1 MGQRTTTGAFAGRS
15 ILTQQGDGVALRL
28 PGRVSP
34 DTLLRAVHHLDRP
47 VLTRHLGRTIVAACP
62 DEVATGAGIWDA
74 LRRPTAPTAADPMA
88 GGWMGLLGDRLAGT
102 VELLPG
108 SPPDEAGPPTG
119 AIARYPAVFVVEDDG
134 TATLHAERN
143 GNEFQTLLASTGD
156 RPSPGT
162 DPGRGQTPHRE
173 IPAHSAHRDAGGTDP
188 TEGQTPEGVCPRVVR
203 SSLPGDLYL
212 AAVERARGL
221 IRAGDV
227 YQVNLVQ
234 RLDAAWDGGALALA
248 DALWAAAGDAPHR
261 AYVVMD
267 EGTVI
272 SASPERMV
280 ASDGRTAWSEPIKG
294 TAAPGGYDELRRS
307 VKDRAEHVMIVDLV
321 RNDLGRVA
329 KVGGVSVPSLM
340 GPLTTAYADHM
351 VSQVRADLRD
361 DVGPA
366 DVLRAVFPAGSV
378 TGAPK
383 VRALEVIREIE
394 PVGRGPAFG
403 SVVAVG
409 TDGSL
414 DASVTIRTAW
424 LPTDVPRAQY
434 WCGGAIVWDS
444 DPAAERDEAW
454 RKARPF
460 LDALGTEAP

>member
-1 MGQRTTTGAFAGRS
+1 MT
-15 ILTQQGDGVALRL
+15 LRV
-28 PGRVSP
+28 PGRVRA
-34 DTLLRAVHHLDRP
+34 DILLAALAHLDRP
-47 VLTRHLGRTIVAACP
+47 VLVRYLGQTIVAACP
-62 DEVATGAGIWDA
+62 DEVATGASVWDA
-74 LRRPTAPTAADPMA
+74 LRRPSRHTGVHPMA
-88 GGWMGLLGDRLAGT
+88 GGWMGLLADRLAGT

-108 SPPDEAGPPTG
+108 SPPDEAGPPPG
-119 AIARYPAVFVVEDDG
+119 AIARYPAVFVITDDG
-134 TATLHAERN
+134 TATLHAETR
-143 GNEFQTLLASTGD
+143 GEQFEALRRAVDAPPTPGSVPGGGQ
-156 RPSPGT
+156 SPG
-162 DPGRGQTPHRE
+162 GVSR
-173 IPAHSAHRDAGGTDP
+173 RDKS
-188 TEGQTPEGVCPRVVR
+188 VL

-212 AAVERARGL
+212 AAVDRARDL

-234 RLDAAWDGGALALA
+234 RLDAEWVHGPLALA
-248 DALWAAAGDAPHR
+248 RAMWDAAGDAPHR
-261 AYVVMD
+261 AFVTLP

-280 ASDGRTAWSEPIKG
+280 ASDGHVAWSEPIKG
-294 TAAPGGYDELRRS
+294 TAAPGKHAELTRS

-329 KVGGVSVPSLM
+329 RPGGVSVPLLM
-340 GPLTTAYADHM
+340 GPLRTSYADHM
-351 VSQVRADLRD
+351 VSHVRAELRD

-424 LPTDVPRAQY
+424 LPTGVPHAQY
-434 WCGGAIVWDS
+434 WSGGAIVWDS
-444 DPAAERDEAW
+444 DPTAERDEAW

-460 LDALGTEAP
+460 LDALGAEAP

>member
-1 MGQRTTTGAFAGRS
+1 MT
-15 ILTQQGDGVALRL
+15 LRV
-28 PGRVSP
+28 PGRVRA
-34 DTLLRAVHHLDRP
+34 DILLAALTHLDRP
-47 VLTRHLGRTIVAACP
+47 VLVRYLGQTIVAACP
-62 DEVATGAGIWDA
+62 DEVATGASVWDA
-74 LRRPTAPTAADPMA
+74 LRRPSRHTGVHPMA
-88 GGWMGLLGDRLAGT
+88 GGWIGLLADRLAGT

-108 SPPDEAGPPTG
+108 SPPDEAGPPPG
-119 AIARYPAVFVVEDDG
+119 AIARYPAVFVITDDG
-134 TATLHAERN
+134 TATLHAETR
-143 GNEFQTLLASTGD
+143 GEQFEALRRAVD
-156 RPSPGT
+156 ARPTPGSVPGGGQSPG
-162 DPGRGQTPHRE
+162 GVSR
-173 IPAHSAHRDAGGTDP
+173 RDKS
-188 TEGQTPEGVCPRVVR
+188 VL

-212 AAVERARGL
+212 AAVDRARDL

-234 RLDAAWDGGALALA
+234 RLDAEWVHGPLALA
-248 DALWAAAGDAPHR
+248 RTMWDAAGDAPHR
-261 AYVVMD
+261 AFVTLP

-280 ASDGRTAWSEPIKG
+280 ASDGQVAWSEPIKG
-294 TAAPGGYDELRRS
+294 TAAPGKHAELARS

-329 KVGGVSVPSLM
+329 RPGGVSVPLLM
-340 GPLTTAYADHM
+340 GPLRTSYAEHM
-351 VSQVRADLRD
+351 VSHVRAELRD

-424 LPTDVPRAQY
+424 LPTGVPHAQY
-434 WCGGAIVWDS
+434 WSGGAIVWDS
-444 DPAAERDEAW
+444 DPIAERDEAW

-460 LDALGTEAP
+460 LDALGTGAP

>member
-1 MGQRTTTGAFAGRS
+1 MT
-15 ILTQQGDGVALRL
+15 LRV
-28 PGRVSP
+28 PGRVRA
-34 DTLLRAVHHLDRP
+34 DILLAALAHLDRP
-47 VLTRHLGRTIVAACP
+47 VLVRYLGQTIVAACP
-62 DEVATGAGIWDA
+62 DEVATGASVWDA
-74 LRRPTAPTAADPMA
+74 LRRPSRHTGVHPMA
-88 GGWMGLLGDRLAGT
+88 GGWMGLLADRLAGT

-108 SPPDEAGPPTG
+108 SPPDEAGPPPG
-119 AIARYPAVFVVEDDG
+119 AIARYPAVFVITDDG
-134 TATLHAERN
+134 TATLHAETR
-143 GNEFQTLLASTGD
+143 GEQFEALRRAVDAPPTPGSVPGGGQ
-156 RPSPGT
+156 SPG
-162 DPGRGQTPHRE
+162 GVSR
-173 IPAHSAHRDAGGTDP
+173 RDKS
-188 TEGQTPEGVCPRVVR
+188 VL

-212 AAVERARGL
+212 AAVDRARDL

-234 RLDAAWDGGALALA
+234 RLDAEWVHGPLALA
-248 DALWAAAGDAPHR
+248 RAMWDAAGDAPHR
-261 AYVVMD
+261 AFVTLP

-280 ASDGRTAWSEPIKG
+280 ASDGHVAWSEPIKG
-294 TAAPGGYDELRRS
+294 TAAPGKHAELTRS

-329 KVGGVSVPSLM
+329 RPGGVSVPLLM
-340 GPLTTAYADHM
+340 GPLRTSYADHM
-351 VSQVRADLRD
+351 VSHVRAELRD

-424 LPTDVPRAQY
+424 LPTGVPHAQY
-434 WCGGAIVWDS
+434 WSGGAIVWDS
-444 DPAAERDEAW
+444 DPTAERDEAW

-460 LDALGTEAP
+460 LDALSTEAP

>member
-1 MGQRTTTGAFAGRS
+1 MT
-15 ILTQQGDGVALRL
+15 LRV
-28 PGRVSP
+28 PGRVRA
-34 DTLLRAVHHLDRP
+34 DILLAALAHLDRP
-47 VLTRHLGRTIVAACP
+47 VLVRYLGQTIVAACP
-62 DEVATGAGIWDA
+62 DEVATGASVWDA
-74 LRRPTAPTAADPMA
+74 LRRPSRHTGVHPMA
-88 GGWMGLLGDRLAGT
+88 GGWMGLLADRLAGT

-108 SPPDEAGPPTG
+108 SPPDEAGPPPG
-119 AIARYPAVFVVEDDG
+119 AIARYPAVFVITDDG
-134 TATLHAERN
+134 TATLHAETR
-143 GNEFQTLLASTGD
+143 GEQFEALRRAVDAPPTPGSVPGGGQ
-156 RPSPGT
+156 SPG
-162 DPGRGQTPHRE
+162 GVSR
-173 IPAHSAHRDAGGTDP
+173 RDKS
-188 TEGQTPEGVCPRVVR
+188 VL

-212 AAVERARGL
+212 AAVDRARDL

-234 RLDAAWDGGALALA
+234 RLDAEWVHGPLALA
-248 DALWAAAGDAPHR
+248 RAMWDAAGDAPHR
-261 AYVVMD
+261 AFVTLP

-280 ASDGRTAWSEPIKG
+280 ASDGHVAWSEPIKG
-294 TAAPGGYDELRRS
+294 TAAPGKHAELTRS

-329 KVGGVSVPSLM
+329 RPGGVSVPLLM
-340 GPLTTAYADHM
+340 GPLSTSYADHM
-351 VSQVRADLRD
+351 VSHVRAELRD

-403 SVVAVG
+403 GVVAVG

-424 LPTDVPRAQY
+424 LPTGVPHAQY
-434 WCGGAIVWDS
+434 WSGGAIVWDS
-444 DPAAERDEAW
+444 DPTAERDEAW

-460 LDALGTEAP
+460 LDALGAEAP

>member
-1 MGQRTTTGAFAGRS
+1 MT
-15 ILTQQGDGVALRL
+15 LRV
-28 PGRVSP
+28 PGRVRA
-34 DTLLRAVHHLDRP
+34 DILLAALAHLDRP
-47 VLTRHLGRTIVAACP
+47 VLVRYLGQTIVAACP
-62 DEVATGAGIWDA
+62 DEVATGASVWDA
-74 LRRPTAPTAADPMA
+74 LRRPSRHTGVHPMA
-88 GGWMGLLGDRLAGT
+88 GGWMGLLADRLAGT

-108 SPPDEAGPPTG
+108 SPPDEAGPPPG
-119 AIARYPAVFVVEDDG
+119 AIARYPAVFVITDDG
-134 TATLHAERN
+134 TATLHAETR
-143 GNEFQTLLASTGD
+143 GEQFEALRRAVDAPPTPGSVPGGGQ
-156 RPSPGT
+156 SPG
-162 DPGRGQTPHRE
+162 GVSR
-173 IPAHSAHRDAGGTDP
+173 RDKS
-188 TEGQTPEGVCPRVVR
+188 VL

-212 AAVERARGL
+212 AAVDRARDL

-234 RLDAAWDGGALALA
+234 RLDAEWVHGPLALA
-248 DALWAAAGDAPHR
+248 RAMWDAAGDAPQR
-261 AYVVMD
+261 AFVTLP

-280 ASDGRTAWSEPIKG
+280 ASDGHVAWSEPIKG
-294 TAAPGGYDELRRS
+294 TAAPGKHAELTRS

-329 KVGGVSVPSLM
+329 RPGGVSVPLLM
-340 GPLTTAYADHM
+340 GPLRTSYADHM
-351 VSQVRADLRD
+351 VSHVRAELRD

-424 LPTDVPRAQY
+424 LPTGVPHAQY
-434 WCGGAIVWDS
+434 WSGGAIVWDS
-444 DPAAERDEAW
+444 DPTAERDEAW

-460 LDALGTEAP
+460 LDALGAEAP

>member
-1 MGQRTTTGAFAGRS
+1 MT
-15 ILTQQGDGVALRL
+15 LRV
-28 PGRVSP
+28 PGRVRA
-34 DTLLRAVHHLDRP
+34 DILLAALAHLDRP
-47 VLTRHLGRTIVAACP
+47 VLVRYLGQTIVAACP
-62 DEVATGAGIWDA
+62 DEVATGASVWDA
-74 LRRPTAPTAADPMA
+74 LRRPSRHTGVHPMA
-88 GGWMGLLGDRLAGT
+88 GGWMGLLADRLAGT

-108 SPPDEAGPPTG
+108 SPPDEAGPPPG
-119 AIARYPAVFVVEDDG
+119 AIARYPAVFVINDDG
-134 TATLHAERN
+134 TATLHAETR
-143 GNEFQTLLASTGD
+143 GEQFEALRRAVDAPPTPGSVPGGGQ
-156 RPSPGT
+156 SPG
-162 DPGRGQTPHRE
+162 GVSR
-173 IPAHSAHRDAGGTDP
+173 RDKS
-188 TEGQTPEGVCPRVVR
+188 VL

-212 AAVERARGL
+212 AAVDRARDL
-221 IRAGDV
+221 IQAGDV

-234 RLDAAWDGGALALA
+234 RLDAEWVHGPLALA
-248 DALWAAAGDAPHR
+248 RAMWDAAGDAPHR
-261 AYVVMD
+261 AFVTLP

-280 ASDGRTAWSEPIKG
+280 ASDGHVAWSEPIKG
-294 TAAPGGYDELRRS
+294 TAAPGKHAELTRS

-329 KVGGVSVPSLM
+329 RPGGVSVPLLM
-340 GPLTTAYADHM
+340 GPLRTSYADHM
-351 VSQVRADLRD
+351 VSHVRAELRD

-424 LPTDVPRAQY
+424 LPTGVPHAQY
-434 WCGGAIVWDS
+434 WSGGAIVWDS
-444 DPAAERDEAW
+444 DPTAERDEAW

>member
-1 MGQRTTTGAFAGRS
+1 VT
-15 ILTQQGDGVALRL
+15 LRV
-28 PGRVSP
+28 PGRVRA
-34 DTLLRAVHHLDRP
+34 DILLAALAHLDRP
-47 VLTRHLGRTIVAACP
+47 VLVRYLGQTIVAACP
-62 DEVATGAGIWDA
+62 DEVATGASVWDA
-74 LRRPTAPTAADPMA
+74 LRRPSRHTGVHPMA
-88 GGWMGLLGDRLAGT
+88 GGWMGLLADRLAGT

-108 SPPDEAGPPTG
+108 SPPDEAGPPPG
-119 AIARYPAVFVVEDDG
+119 AIARYPAVFVITDDG
-134 TATLHAERN
+134 TATLHAETR
-143 GNEFQTLLASTGD
+143 GEQFEALRRTVDA
-156 RPSPGT
+156 RPTPGSVPGGGQSPG
-162 DPGRGQTPHRE
+162 GVSR
-173 IPAHSAHRDAGGTDP
+173 RDKS
-188 TEGQTPEGVCPRVVR
+188 VL

-212 AAVERARGL
+212 AAVDRARDL

-234 RLDAAWDGGALALA
+234 RLDAEWVHGPLALA
-248 DALWAAAGDAPHR
+248 RAMWDAAGDAPHR
-261 AYVVMD
+261 AFVTLP

-280 ASDGRTAWSEPIKG
+280 ASDGHVAWSEPIKG
-294 TAAPGGYDELRRS
+294 TAAPGKHAELTRS

-329 KVGGVSVPSLM
+329 RPGGVSVPLLM
-340 GPLTTAYADHM
+340 GPLRTLYADHM
-351 VSQVRADLRD
+351 VSHVRAELRD

-424 LPTDVPRAQY
+424 LPTGVPHAQY
-434 WCGGAIVWDS
+434 WSGGAIVWDS
-444 DPAAERDEAW
+444 DPTAERDEAW

>member
-1 MGQRTTTGAFAGRS
+1 MT
-15 ILTQQGDGVALRL
+15 LRV
-28 PGRVSP
+28 PGRVRA
-34 DTLLRAVHHLDRP
+34 DILLAALAHLDRP
-47 VLTRHLGRTIVAACP
+47 VLVRYLGQTIVAACP
-62 DEVATGAGIWDA
+62 DEVATGASVWDA
-74 LRRPTAPTAADPMA
+74 LRRPSRHTGVHPMA
-88 GGWMGLLGDRLAGT
+88 GGWMGLLADRLAGT

-108 SPPDEAGPPTG
+108 SPPDEAGPPPG
-119 AIARYPAVFVVEDDG
+119 AIARYPAVFVITDDG
-134 TATLHAERN
+134 TATLHAETR
-143 GNEFQTLLASTGD
+143 GEQFEALRRAVDAPPTPGSVPGGGQ
-156 RPSPGT
+156 SPG
-162 DPGRGQTPHRE
+162 GVSR
-173 IPAHSAHRDAGGTDP
+173 RDKS
-188 TEGQTPEGVCPRVVR
+188 VL

-212 AAVERARGL
+212 AAVDRARDL

-234 RLDAAWDGGALALA
+234 RLDAEWVHGPLALA
-248 DALWAAAGDAPHR
+248 RAMWDAAGDAPHR
-261 AYVVMD
+261 AFVTLP

-280 ASDGRTAWSEPIKG
+280 ASDGHVAWSEPIKG
-294 TAAPGGYDELRRS
+294 TAAPGKHAELTRS
-307 VKDRAEHVMIVDLV
+307 VKDRAEHVIIVDLV

-329 KVGGVSVPSLM
+329 RPGGVSVPLLM
-340 GPLTTAYADHM
+340 GPLRTSYADHM
-351 VSQVRADLRD
+351 VSHVRAELRD

-424 LPTDVPRAQY
+424 LPTGVPHAQY
-434 WCGGAIVWDS
+434 WSGGAIVWDS
-444 DPAAERDEAW
+444 DPTAERDEAW

>member
-1 MGQRTTTGAFAGRS
+1 MGQHGAIVAFAGRS
-15 ILTQQGDGVALRL
+15 ILTQPGGAVTLRV
-28 PGRVSP
+28 PGRVRA
-34 DTLLRAVHHLDRP
+34 DILLAALTHLDRP
-47 VLTRHLGRTIVAACP
+47 VLVRYLGQTIVAACP
-62 DEVATGAGIWDA
+62 DEVATGASVWDA
-74 LRRPTAPTAADPMA
+74 LRRPSRHTGVHPMA
-88 GGWMGLLGDRLAGT
+88 GGWMGLLADRLAGT

-108 SPPDEAGPPTG
+108 SPPDEAGPPPG
-119 AIARYPAVFVVEDDG
+119 AIARYPAVFVITDDG
-134 TATLHAERN
+134 TATLHAETR
-143 GNEFQTLLASTGD
+143 GEQFEALRRAVDAPPTPGSVPGGGQ
-156 RPSPGT
+156 SPG
-162 DPGRGQTPHRE
+162 GVSR
-173 IPAHSAHRDAGGTDP
+173 RDKS
-188 TEGQTPEGVCPRVVR
+188 VL

-212 AAVERARGL
+212 AAVDRARDL

-234 RLDAAWDGGALALA
+234 RLDAEWVHGPLALA
-248 DALWAAAGDAPHR
+248 RAMWDAAGDAPHR
-261 AYVVMD
+261 AFVTLP

-280 ASDGRTAWSEPIKG
+280 ASDGHVAWSEPIKG
-294 TAAPGGYDELRRS
+294 TAAPGKHAELTRS

-329 KVGGVSVPSLM
+329 RPGGVSVPLLM
-340 GPLTTAYADHM
+340 GPLSTSYADHM
-351 VSQVRADLRD
+351 VSHVRAELRD

-424 LPTDVPRAQY
+424 LPTGVPHAQY
-434 WCGGAIVWDS
+434 WSGGAIVWDS
-444 DPAAERDEAW
+444 DPTAERDEAW

>member
-1 MGQRTTTGAFAGRS
+1 MT
-15 ILTQQGDGVALRL
+15 LRV
-28 PGRVSP
+28 PGRVRA
-34 DTLLRAVHHLDRP
+34 DILLAALTHLDRP
-47 VLTRHLGRTIVAACP
+47 VLVRYLGQTIVAACP
-62 DEVATGAGIWDA
+62 DEVATGASVWDA
-74 LRRPTAPTAADPMA
+74 LRRPSRHTGVHPMA
-88 GGWMGLLGDRLAGT
+88 GGWMGLLADRLAGT

-108 SPPDEAGPPTG
+108 SPPDEAGPPPG
-119 AIARYPAVFVVEDDG
+119 AIARYPAVFVITDDG
-134 TATLHAERN
+134 TATLHAETR
-143 GNEFQTLLASTGD
+143 GEQFEALRRAVDAPPTPGSVAGGGQ
-156 RPSPGT
+156 SPG
-162 DPGRGQTPHRE
+162 GVSR
-173 IPAHSAHRDAGGTDP
+173 RDKS
-188 TEGQTPEGVCPRVVR
+188 VL

-212 AAVERARGL
+212 AAVDRARDL

-234 RLDAAWDGGALALA
+234 RLDAEWVHGPLALA
-248 DALWAAAGDAPHR
+248 RAMWDAAGDAPHR
-261 AYVVMD
+261 AFVTLP

-280 ASDGRTAWSEPIKG
+280 ASDGHVAWSEPIKG
-294 TAAPGGYDELRRS
+294 TAAPGKHAELTRS

-329 KVGGVSVPSLM
+329 RPGGVSVPLLM
-340 GPLTTAYADHM
+340 GPLRTSYADHM
-351 VSQVRADLRD
+351 VSHVRAELRD

-424 LPTDVPRAQY
+424 LPTGVPHAQY
-434 WCGGAIVWDS
+434 WSGGAIVWDS
-444 DPAAERDEAW
+444 DPTAERDEAW

>member
-1 MGQRTTTGAFAGRS
+1 MT
-15 ILTQQGDGVALRL
+15 LRV
-28 PGRVSP
+28 PGRVRA
-34 DTLLRAVHHLDRP
+34 DILLAALTHLDRP
-47 VLTRHLGRTIVAACP
+47 VLVRYLGQTIVAACP
-62 DEVATGAGIWDA
+62 DEVATGASVWDA
-74 LRRPTAPTAADPMA
+74 LRRPSRHTGVHPMA
-88 GGWMGLLGDRLAGT
+88 GGWMGLLADRLAGT

-108 SPPDEAGPPTG
+108 SPPDEAGPPPG
-119 AIARYPAVFVVEDDG
+119 AIARYPAVFVITDDG
-134 TATLHAERN
+134 TATLHAETR
-143 GNEFQTLLASTGD
+143 GEQFEALRRAVDAPPTPGSVPGGGQ
-156 RPSPGT
+156 SPG
-162 DPGRGQTPHRE
+162 GVSR
-173 IPAHSAHRDAGGTDP
+173 RDKS
-188 TEGQTPEGVCPRVVR
+188 VL

-212 AAVERARGL
+212 AAVDRARDL

-227 YQVNLVQ
+227 YQVNRVQ
-234 RLDAAWDGGALALA
+234 RLDADWVHGPLALA
-248 DALWAAAGDAPHR
+248 RAMWDAAGDAPHR
-261 AYVVMD
+261 AFVTLP

-280 ASDGRTAWSEPIKG
+280 ASDGHVAWSEPIKG
-294 TAAPGGYDELRRS
+294 TAAPGKHAELTRS

-329 KVGGVSVPSLM
+329 RPGGVSVPLLM
-340 GPLTTAYADHM
+340 GPLRTSYADHM
-351 VSQVRADLRD
+351 VSHVRAELRD

-424 LPTDVPRAQY
+424 LPTGVPHAQY
-434 WCGGAIVWDS
+434 WSGGAIVWDS
-444 DPAAERDEAW
+444 DPTAERDEAW

>member
-1 MGQRTTTGAFAGRS
+1 MT
-15 ILTQQGDGVALRL
+15 LRV
-28 PGRVSP
+28 PGRVRA
-34 DTLLRAVHHLDRP
+34 DILLAALAHLDRP
-47 VLTRHLGRTIVAACP
+47 VLVRYLGQTIVAACP
-62 DEVATGAGIWDA
+62 DEVATGASVWDA
-74 LRRPTAPTAADPMA
+74 LRRPSRHTGVHPMA
-88 GGWMGLLGDRLAGT
+88 GGWMGLLADRLAGT

-108 SPPDEAGPPTG
+108 SPPDEAGPPPG
-119 AIARYPAVFVVEDDG
+119 AIARYPAVFVITDDG
-134 TATLHAERN
+134 TATLHAETR
-143 GNEFQTLLASTGD
+143 GEQFEALRRAVD
-156 RPSPGT
+156 ARPTPGSVPGGGQSPG
-162 DPGRGQTPHRE
+162 GVSR
-173 IPAHSAHRDAGGTDP
+173 RDKS
-188 TEGQTPEGVCPRVVR
+188 VL

-212 AAVERARGL
+212 AAVDRARDL

-234 RLDAAWDGGALALA
+234 RLDAEWVHGPLALA
-248 DALWAAAGDAPHR
+248 RAMWDAAGDAPHR
-261 AYVVMD
+261 AFVTLP

-280 ASDGRTAWSEPIKG
+280 ASDGHVAWSEPIKG
-294 TAAPGGYDELRRS
+294 TAAPGKHAELTRS

-329 KVGGVSVPSLM
+329 RPGGVSVPLLM
-340 GPLTTAYADHM
+340 GPLRTSYADHM
-351 VSQVRADLRD
+351 VSHVRAELRD

-424 LPTDVPRAQY
+424 LPTGVPHAQY
-434 WCGGAIVWDS
+434 WSGGAIVWDS
-444 DPAAERDEAW
+444 DPTAERDEAW

>member
-1 MGQRTTTGAFAGRS
+1 MR
-15 ILTQQGDGVALRL
+15 V
-28 PGRVSP
+28 PGRVRA
-34 DTLLRAVHHLDRP
+34 DILLAALAHLDRP
-47 VLTRHLGRTIVAACP
+47 VLVRYLGQTIVAACP
-62 DEVATGAGIWDA
+62 DEVATGASVWDA
-74 LRRPTAPTAADPMA
+74 LRRPSRHTGVHPMA
-88 GGWMGLLGDRLAGT
+88 GGWMGLLADRLAGT

-108 SPPDEAGPPTG
+108 SPPDEAGPPPG
-119 AIARYPAVFVVEDDG
+119 AIARYPAVFVITDDG
-134 TATLHAERN
+134 TATLHAETR
-143 GNEFQTLLASTGD
+143 GEQFEALRRAVD
-156 RPSPGT
+156 ARPTPGSVPGGGQSPG
-162 DPGRGQTPHRE
+162 GV
-173 IPAHSAHRDAGGTDP
+173 SHRDKS
-188 TEGQTPEGVCPRVVR
+188 VL

-212 AAVERARGL
+212 AAVDRARDL

-234 RLDAAWDGGALALA
+234 RLDAEWVHGPLALA
-248 DALWAAAGDAPHR
+248 RAMWDAAGDAPHR
-261 AYVVMD
+261 AFVTLP

-280 ASDGRTAWSEPIKG
+280 ASDGHVAWSEPIKG
-294 TAAPGGYDELRRS
+294 TAAPGKHAELTRS

-329 KVGGVSVPSLM
+329 RPGGVSVPLLM
-340 GPLTTAYADHM
+340 GPLRTSYADHM
-351 VSQVRADLRD
+351 VSHVRAELRD

-424 LPTDVPRAQY
+424 LPTGVPHAQY
-434 WCGGAIVWDS
+434 WSGGAIVWDS
-444 DPAAERDEAW
+444 DPTAERDEAW

>member
-1 MGQRTTTGAFAGRS
+1 M
-15 ILTQQGDGVALRL
+15 L
-28 PGRVSP
+28 
-34 DTLLRAVHHLDRP
+34 
-47 VLTRHLGRTIVAACP
+47 
-62 DEVATGAGIWDA
+62 
-74 LRRPTAPTAADPMA
+74 
-88 GGWMGLLGDRLAGT
+88 
-102 VELLPG
+102 
-108 SPPDEAGPPTG
+108 
-119 AIARYPAVFVVEDDG
+119 
-134 TATLHAERN
+134 
-143 GNEFQTLLASTGD
+143 
-156 RPSPGT
+156 
-162 DPGRGQTPHRE
+162 
-173 IPAHSAHRDAGGTDP
+173 
-188 TEGQTPEGVCPRVVR
+188 

-212 AAVERARGL
+212 AAVDRARDL

-234 RLDAAWDGGALALA
+234 RLDAEWVHGPLALA
-248 DALWAAAGDAPHR
+248 RTMWDAAGDAPHR
-261 AYVVMD
+261 AFVTLP

-280 ASDGRTAWSEPIKG
+280 ASDGQVAWSEPIKG
-294 TAAPGGYDELRRS
+294 TAAPGKHAELARS

-329 KVGGVSVPSLM
+329 RPGGVSVPLLM
-340 GPLTTAYADHM
+340 GPLRTSYAEHM
-351 VSQVRADLRD
+351 VSHVRAELRD

-424 LPTDVPRAQY
+424 LPTGVPHAQY
-434 WCGGAIVWDS
+434 WSGGAIVWDS
-444 DPAAERDEAW
+444 DPIAERDEAW

-460 LDALGTEAP
+460 LDALGTGAP

>member
-1 MGQRTTTGAFAGRS
+1 MT
-15 ILTQQGDGVALRL
+15 LRV
-28 PGRVSP
+28 PGRVRA
-34 DTLLRAVHHLDRP
+34 DILLAALAHLDRP
-47 VLTRHLGRTIVAACP
+47 VLVRYLGQTIVAACP
-62 DEVATGAGIWDA
+62 DEVATGASVWDA
-74 LRRPTAPTAADPMA
+74 LRRPSRHTGVHPMA
-88 GGWMGLLGDRLAGT
+88 GGWMGLLADRLAGT

-108 SPPDEAGPPTG
+108 SPPDEAGPPPG
-119 AIARYPAVFVVEDDG
+119 AIARYPAVFVITDDG
-134 TATLHAERN
+134 TATLHAETR
-143 GNEFQTLLASTGD
+143 GEQFEALRRAVD
-156 RPSPGT
+156 ARPTPGSVPGGGQSPG
-162 DPGRGQTPHRE
+162 GVSR
-173 IPAHSAHRDAGGTDP
+173 RDKS
-188 TEGQTPEGVCPRVVR
+188 VL

-212 AAVERARGL
+212 AAVDRARDL

-234 RLDAAWDGGALALA
+234 RLDAEWVHGPLALA
-248 DALWAAAGDAPHR
+248 RAMWDAAGDAPHR
-261 AYVVMD
+261 AFVTLP

-280 ASDGRTAWSEPIKG
+280 ASDGHVAWSEPIKG
-294 TAAPGGYDELRRS
+294 TAAPGKHAELTRS

-329 KVGGVSVPSLM
+329 RPGGVSVPLLM
-340 GPLTTAYADHM
+340 GPLRTSYADHM
-351 VSQVRADLRD
+351 VSHVRAELRD

-424 LPTDVPRAQY
+424 LPTGVPHAQY
-434 WCGGAIVWDS
+434 WSGGAIVWDS
-444 DPAAERDEAW
+444 DPTAERDEAW

-460 LDALGTEAP
+460 LDALSTEAP

>member
-1 MGQRTTTGAFAGRS
+1 MT
-15 ILTQQGDGVALRL
+15 LRV
-28 PGRVSP
+28 PGRVRA
-34 DTLLRAVHHLDRP
+34 DILLAALAHLDRP
-47 VLTRHLGRTIVAACP
+47 VLVRYLGQTIVAACP
-62 DEVATGAGIWDA
+62 DEVATGASVWDA
-74 LRRPTAPTAADPMA
+74 LRRPSRHTGVHPMA
-88 GGWMGLLGDRLAGT
+88 GGWMGLLADRLAGT

-108 SPPDEAGPPTG
+108 SPPDEAGPPPG
-119 AIARYPAVFVVEDDG
+119 AIARYPAVFVITDDG
-134 TATLHAERN
+134 TATLHAETR
-143 GNEFQTLLASTGD
+143 GEQFEALRRAVD
-156 RPSPGT
+156 ARPTPGSVPGGGQSPG
-162 DPGRGQTPHRE
+162 GVSR
-173 IPAHSAHRDAGGTDP
+173 RDKS
-188 TEGQTPEGVCPRVVR
+188 VL

-212 AAVERARGL
+212 AAVDRARDL

-234 RLDAAWDGGALALA
+234 RLDAEWVHGPLALA
-248 DALWAAAGDAPHR
+248 RAMWDAAGDAPHR
-261 AYVVMD
+261 AFVTLP

-280 ASDGRTAWSEPIKG
+280 ASDGHVAWSEPIKG
-294 TAAPGGYDELRRS
+294 TAAPGKHAELTRS

-329 KVGGVSVPSLM
+329 RPGGVSVPLLM
-340 GPLTTAYADHM
+340 GPLRTSYADHM
-351 VSQVRADLRD
+351 VSHVRAELRD

-424 LPTDVPRAQY
+424 LPTGVPHAQY
-434 WCGGAIVWDS
+434 WSGGAIVWDS
-444 DPAAERDEAW
+444 DPTAERDEAW

-460 LDALGTEAP
+460 LDALGAEAP

>member
-1 MGQRTTTGAFAGRS
+1 MT
-15 ILTQQGDGVALRL
+15 LRV
-28 PGRVSP
+28 PGRVRA
-34 DTLLRAVHHLDRP
+34 DILLAALAHLDRP
-47 VLTRHLGRTIVAACP
+47 VLVRYLGQTIVAACP
-62 DEVATGAGIWDA
+62 DEVATGASVWDA
-74 LRRPTAPTAADPMA
+74 LRRPSRHTGVHPMA
-88 GGWMGLLGDRLAGT
+88 GGWMGLLADRLAGT

-108 SPPDEAGPPTG
+108 SPPDEAGPPPG
-119 AIARYPAVFVVEDDG
+119 AIARYPAVFVITDDG
-134 TATLHAERN
+134 TATLHAETR
-143 GNEFQTLLASTGD
+143 GEQFEALRRAVDARPTPGSVPGGGQSPGGVSRRHKSVLASPTPLGSVGSV
-156 RPSPGT
+156 PEGGQSPG
-162 DPGRGQTPHRE
+162 GVSR
-173 IPAHSAHRDAGGTDP
+173 RDKS
-188 TEGQTPEGVCPRVVR
+188 VL

-212 AAVERARGL
+212 AAVDRARDL

-234 RLDAAWDGGALALA
+234 RLDAEWVHGPLALA
-248 DALWAAAGDAPHR
+248 RAMWDAAGDAPHR
-261 AYVVMD
+261 AFVTLP

-280 ASDGRTAWSEPIKG
+280 ASDGHVAWSEPIKG
-294 TAAPGGYDELRRS
+294 TAAPGKHAELTRS

-329 KVGGVSVPSLM
+329 RPGGVSVPLLM
-340 GPLTTAYADHM
+340 GPLRTSYADHM
-351 VSQVRADLRD
+351 VSHVRAELRD

-424 LPTDVPRAQY
+424 LPTGVPHAQY
-434 WCGGAIVWDS
+434 WSGGAIVWDS
-444 DPAAERDEAW
+444 DPTAERDEAW

>member
-1 MGQRTTTGAFAGRS
+1 MT
-15 ILTQQGDGVALRL
+15 LRV
-28 PGRVSP
+28 PGRVRA
-34 DTLLRAVHHLDRP
+34 DILLAALTHLDRP
-47 VLTRHLGRTIVAACP
+47 VLVRYLGQTIVAACP
-62 DEVATGAGIWDA
+62 DEVATGASVWDA
-74 LRRPTAPTAADPMA
+74 LRRPSRHTGVHPMA
-88 GGWMGLLGDRLAGT
+88 GGWMGLLADRLAGT

-108 SPPDEAGPPTG
+108 SPPDEAGPPPG
-119 AIARYPAVFVVEDDG
+119 AIARYPAVFVITDDG
-134 TATLHAERN
+134 TATLHAETR
-143 GNEFQTLLASTGD
+143 GEQFEALRRAVDAPPTPGSVPGGGQ
-156 RPSPGT
+156 SPG
-162 DPGRGQTPHRE
+162 GVSR
-173 IPAHSAHRDAGGTDP
+173 RDKS
-188 TEGQTPEGVCPRVVR
+188 VL

-212 AAVERARGL
+212 AAVDRARDL

-234 RLDAAWDGGALALA
+234 RLDAEWVHGPLALA
-248 DALWAAAGDAPHR
+248 RAMWDAAGDAPHR
-261 AYVVMD
+261 AFVTLP

-280 ASDGRTAWSEPIKG
+280 ASDGHVAWSEPIKG
-294 TAAPGGYDELRRS
+294 TAAPGKHAELTRS

-329 KVGGVSVPSLM
+329 RPGGVSVPLLM
-340 GPLTTAYADHM
+340 GPLSTSYADHM
-351 VSQVRADLRD
+351 VSHVRAELRD

-424 LPTDVPRAQY
+424 LPTGVPHAQY
-434 WCGGAIVWDS
+434 WSGGAIVWDS
-444 DPAAERDEAW
+444 DPTAERDEAW

-460 LDALGTEAP
+460 LDALGAEAP

>member
-1 MGQRTTTGAFAGRS
+1 MT
-15 ILTQQGDGVALRL
+15 LRV
-28 PGRVSP
+28 PGRVRA
-34 DTLLRAVHHLDRP
+34 DILLAALTHLDRP
-47 VLTRHLGRTIVAACP
+47 VLVRYLGQTIVAACP
-62 DEVATGAGIWDA
+62 DEVATGASVWDA
-74 LRRPTAPTAADPMA
+74 LRRPSRHTGVHPMA
-88 GGWMGLLGDRLAGT
+88 GGWMGLLADRLAGT

-108 SPPDEAGPPTG
+108 SPPDEAGPPPG
-119 AIARYPAVFVVEDDG
+119 AIARYPAVFVITDDG
-134 TATLHAERN
+134 TATLHAETR
-143 GNEFQTLLASTGD
+143 GEQFEALRRAVDAPPTPGSVPGGGQ
-156 RPSPGT
+156 SPG
-162 DPGRGQTPHRE
+162 GVSR
-173 IPAHSAHRDAGGTDP
+173 RDKS
-188 TEGQTPEGVCPRVVR
+188 VL

-212 AAVERARGL
+212 AAVDRARDL

-234 RLDAAWDGGALALA
+234 RLDAEWVHGPLALA
-248 DALWAAAGDAPHR
+248 RAMWDAAGDAPHR
-261 AYVVMD
+261 AFVTLP

-280 ASDGRTAWSEPIKG
+280 ASDGHVAWSEPIKG
-294 TAAPGGYDELRRS
+294 TAAPGKHAELTRS

-329 KVGGVSVPSLM
+329 RPGGVSVPLLM
-340 GPLTTAYADHM
+340 GPLRTSYADHM
-351 VSQVRADLRD
+351 VSHVRAELRD

-424 LPTDVPRAQY
+424 LPTGVPHAQY
-434 WCGGAIVWDS
+434 WSGGAIVWDS
-444 DPAAERDEAW
+444 DPTAERDEAW

>member
-1 MGQRTTTGAFAGRS
+1 MT
-15 ILTQQGDGVALRL
+15 LRV
-28 PGRVSP
+28 PGRVRA
-34 DTLLRAVHHLDRP
+34 DILLAALAHLDRP
-47 VLTRHLGRTIVAACP
+47 VLVRYLGQTIVAACP
-62 DEVATGAGIWDA
+62 DEVATGASVWDA
-74 LRRPTAPTAADPMA
+74 LRRPSRHTGVHPMA
-88 GGWMGLLGDRLAGT
+88 GGWMGLLADRLAGT

-108 SPPDEAGPPTG
+108 SPPDEAGPPPG
-119 AIARYPAVFVVEDDG
+119 AIARYPAVFVITDDG
-134 TATLHAERN
+134 TATLHAETR
-143 GNEFQTLLASTGD
+143 GEQFEALRRAVD
-156 RPSPGT
+156 ARPTPGSVPGGGQSPG
-162 DPGRGQTPHRE
+162 GVSR
-173 IPAHSAHRDAGGTDP
+173 RDKS
-188 TEGQTPEGVCPRVVR
+188 VL

-212 AAVERARGL
+212 AAVDRARDL

-234 RLDAAWDGGALALA
+234 RLDAEWVHGPLALA
-248 DALWAAAGDAPHR
+248 RAMWDAAGDAPHR
-261 AYVVMD
+261 AFVTLP

-280 ASDGRTAWSEPIKG
+280 ASDGHVAWSEPIKG
-294 TAAPGGYDELRRS
+294 TAAPGKQAELTRS

-329 KVGGVSVPSLM
+329 RPGGVSVPLLM
-340 GPLTTAYADHM
+340 GPLRTLYADHM
-351 VSQVRADLRD
+351 VSHVRAELRD

-424 LPTDVPRAQY
+424 LPTGVPHAQY
-434 WCGGAIVWDS
+434 WSGGAIVWDS
-444 DPAAERDEAW
+444 DPTAERDEAW

>member
-1 MGQRTTTGAFAGRS
+1 VT
-15 ILTQQGDGVALRL
+15 LRV
-28 PGRVSP
+28 PGRVRA
-34 DTLLRAVHHLDRP
+34 DILLAALAHLDRP
-47 VLTRHLGRTIVAACP
+47 VLVRYLGQTIVAACP
-62 DEVATGAGIWDA
+62 DEVATGASVWDA
-74 LRRPTAPTAADPMA
+74 LRRPSRHTGVHPMA
-88 GGWMGLLGDRLAGT
+88 GGWMGLLADRLAGT

-108 SPPDEAGPPTG
+108 SPPDEAGPPPG
-119 AIARYPAVFVVEDDG
+119 AIARYPAVFVITDDG
-134 TATLHAERN
+134 TATLHAETR
-143 GNEFQTLLASTGD
+143 GEQFEALRRAVD
-156 RPSPGT
+156 ARPTPGSVPGGGQSPG
-162 DPGRGQTPHRE
+162 GVSR
-173 IPAHSAHRDAGGTDP
+173 RDKS
-188 TEGQTPEGVCPRVVR
+188 VL

-212 AAVERARGL
+212 AAVDRARDL

-234 RLDAAWDGGALALA
+234 RLDAEWVHGPLALA
-248 DALWAAAGDAPHR
+248 RAMWDAAGDAPHR
-261 AYVVMD
+261 AFVTLP

-280 ASDGRTAWSEPIKG
+280 ASDGHVAWSEPIKG
-294 TAAPGGYDELRRS
+294 TAAPGKHAELTRS

-329 KVGGVSVPSLM
+329 RPGGVSVPLLM
-340 GPLTTAYADHM
+340 GPLRTLYADHM
-351 VSQVRADLRD
+351 VSHVRAELRD

-424 LPTDVPRAQY
+424 LPTGVPHAQY
-434 WCGGAIVWDS
+434 WSGGAIVWDS
-444 DPAAERDEAW
+444 DPTAERDEAW

>member
-1 MGQRTTTGAFAGRS
+1 MAMSLGSG
-15 ILTQQGDGVALRL
+15 
-28 PGRVSP
+28 VSP
-34 DTLLRAVHHLDRP
+34 DNLLAAVLHLDSP
-47 VLTRHLGRTIVAACP
+47 VLVRHLGRTIVAACP
-62 DEVATGAGIWDA
+62 DEVATGASVWDA
-74 LRRPTAPTAADPMA
+74 LRRPPTAAPAADPMA
-88 GGWMGLLGDRLAGT
+88 GGWIGLLADRLAGT

-119 AIARYPAVFVVEDDG
+119 AIARYPAVFVIDDLG
-134 TATLHAERN
+134 DATLVAERP
-143 GNEFQTLLASTGD
+143 GPEADALLDA
-156 RPSPGT
+156 
-162 DPGRGQTPHRE
+162 
-173 IPAHSAHRDAGGTDP
+173 AHSRTGAL
-188 TEGQTPEGVCPRVVR
+188 PRVAPPRTDVR
-203 SSLPGDLYL
+203 SSLPGAMYE
-212 AAVERARGL
+212 AAVERARDL

-227 YQVNLVQ
+227 YQVNIVQ
-234 RLDAAWDGGALALA
+234 RLDAEWTAGPAALAR
-248 DALWAAAGDAPHR
+248 ALWAAAGPAAHR
-261 AYVVMD
+261 AYVD
-267 EGTVI
+267 LPEGTLI

-280 ASDGRTAWSEPIKG
+280 AGDGRTAWSEPIKG
-294 TAAPGGYDELRRS
+294 TAAPGDFPSLTAS

-321 RNDLGRVA
+321 RNDLGRIA
-329 KVGGVSVPSLM
+329 RPGGVSVPDLM
-340 GPLTTAYADHM
+340 GPLTTSYADHM
-351 VSQVRADLRD
+351 VSRVSARLRD

-424 LPTDVPRAQY
+424 LPRGVPRAQY

-444 DPAAERDEAW
+444 HPVAEREEAW
-454 RKARPF
+454 RKAAPF
-460 LDALGTEAP
+460 LAAIGADAP

>member
-1 MGQRTTTGAFAGRS
+1 MT
-15 ILTQQGDGVALRL
+15 LRV
-28 PGRVSP
+28 PGRVRA
-34 DTLLRAVHHLDRP
+34 DILLAALAHLDRP
-47 VLTRHLGRTIVAACP
+47 VLVRYLGQTIVAACP
-62 DEVATGAGIWDA
+62 DEVATGASVWDA
-74 LRRPTAPTAADPMA
+74 LRRPSRHTGVHPMA
-88 GGWMGLLGDRLAGT
+88 GGWMGLLADRLAGT

-108 SPPDEAGPPTG
+108 SPPDEAGPPPG
-119 AIARYPAVFVVEDDG
+119 AIARYPAVFVITDDG
-134 TATLHAERN
+134 TATLHAETR
-143 GNEFQTLLASTGD
+143 GEQFEALRRAVD
-156 RPSPGT
+156 ARPTPGSVPGGGQSPG
-162 DPGRGQTPHRE
+162 GVSR
-173 IPAHSAHRDAGGTDP
+173 RDKS
-188 TEGQTPEGVCPRVVR
+188 VL

-212 AAVERARGL
+212 AAVDRARDL

-234 RLDAAWDGGALALA
+234 RLDAEWVHGPLALA
-248 DALWAAAGDAPHR
+248 RAMWDAAGDAPHR
-261 AYVVMD
+261 AFVTLP

-280 ASDGRTAWSEPIKG
+280 ASDGHVAWSEPIKG
-294 TAAPGGYDELRRS
+294 TAAPGKHAELTRS

-329 KVGGVSVPSLM
+329 RPGGVSVPLLM
-340 GPLTTAYADHM
+340 GPLRTLYADHM
-351 VSQVRADLRD
+351 VSHVRAELRD

-424 LPTDVPRAQY
+424 LPTGVPHAQY
-434 WCGGAIVWDS
+434 WSGGAIVWDS
-444 DPAAERDEAW
+444 DPTAERDEAW

>member
-1 MGQRTTTGAFAGRS
+1 MT
-15 ILTQQGDGVALRL
+15 LRV
-28 PGRVSP
+28 PGRVRA
-34 DTLLRAVHHLDRP
+34 DILLAALTHLDRP
-47 VLTRHLGRTIVAACP
+47 VLVRYLGQTIVAACP
-62 DEVATGAGIWDA
+62 DEVATGASVWDA
-74 LRRPTAPTAADPMA
+74 LRRPSRHTGVHPMA
-88 GGWMGLLGDRLAGT
+88 GGWMGLLADRLAGT

-108 SPPDEAGPPTG
+108 SPPDEAGPPPG
-119 AIARYPAVFVVEDDG
+119 AIARYPAVFVITDDG
-134 TATLHAERN
+134 TATLHAETR
-143 GNEFQTLLASTGD
+143 GEQFEALRRAVDAPPTPGSVPGGGQ
-156 RPSPGT
+156 SPG
-162 DPGRGQTPHRE
+162 GVSR
-173 IPAHSAHRDAGGTDP
+173 RDKS
-188 TEGQTPEGVCPRVVR
+188 VL

-212 AAVERARGL
+212 AAVDRARDL

-234 RLDAAWDGGALALA
+234 RLDAEWVHGPLALA
-248 DALWAAAGDAPHR
+248 RAMWDAAGDAPHR
-261 AYVVMD
+261 AFVTLP

-280 ASDGRTAWSEPIKG
+280 ASDGHVAWSEPIKG
-294 TAAPGGYDELRRS
+294 TAAPGKHAELTRS

-329 KVGGVSVPSLM
+329 RPGGVSVPLLM
-340 GPLTTAYADHM
+340 GPLRTSYADHM
-351 VSQVRADLRD
+351 VSHVRAELRD

-424 LPTDVPRAQY
+424 LPTGVPHAQY
-434 WCGGAIVWDS
+434 WSGGAIVWDS
-444 DPAAERDEAW
+444 DPTAERDEAW

-460 LDALGTEAP
+460 LDALGAEAP